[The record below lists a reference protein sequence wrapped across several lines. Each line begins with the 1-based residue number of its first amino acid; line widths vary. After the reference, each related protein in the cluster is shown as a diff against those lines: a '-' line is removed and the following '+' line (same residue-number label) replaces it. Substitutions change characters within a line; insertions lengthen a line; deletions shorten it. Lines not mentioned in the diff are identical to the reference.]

1 MTQER
6 LNSLALLS
14 IETNVLRGIDTSS
27 LINDLMRLKN
37 PVSITF
43 IGNLQSENIH
53 VNYAKHF
60 TFNVYILWCYIFCLN
75 YTQIVLLM

>member
-43 IGNLQSENIH
+43 IGNLQSENIY
-53 VNYAKHF
+53 VNYAKLF
-60 TFNVYILWCYIFCLN
+60 IPLTCIYYGAIYFV
-75 YTQIVLLM
+75 